1 LSEKYKGRAK
11 MALVNFDQEPELA
24 RTVSQLPHFA
34 LYSGGQ
40 MVGENRGVATR
51 ERLETMLD
59 NVL

>member
-1 LSEKYKGRAK
+1 